1 MLKTPVEP
9 RLPKPS
15 FNSHTERS
23 SSLENEKPTLAERQE
38 SWRNLKGV
46 SRQSRSQ
53 VPTEAS
59 RSKTDKNKEQIQKIF
74 FQDTHQMANS
84 VKGRPYQTT
93 SFMEK
98 EKGGLTDCNP
108 APGNLRF
115 HLEKSKSKGANLQ
128 IPAPKPQFVAPR
140 QIPSSNSQ
148 LTTFRTHK
156 GLEPKACQSYHGTS
170 KGFQL
175 TLAVRQGRQLQDHS
189 EAEDRWSEQ
198 GLRRVLN

>member
-53 VPTEAS
+53 VPTETS

-74 FQDTHQMANS
+74 FSRHPSNGKLSQRKALPNDKFHGEGKRGTYRLQPS
-84 VKGRPYQTT
+84 SGKPPLSPREIQVKGSQPSDPSPQTAVR
-93 SFMEK
+93 SSPPNSQLQFS
-98 EKGGLTDCNP
+98 
-108 APGNLRF
+108 AY
-115 HLEKSKSKGANLQ
+115 HL
-128 IPAPKPQFVAPR
+128 
-140 QIPSSNSQ
+140 SNSQ
-148 LTTFRTHK
+148 
-156 GLEPKACQSYHGTS
+156 GT
-170 KGFQL
+170 
-175 TLAVRQGRQLQDHS
+175 
-189 EAEDRWSEQ
+189 
-198 GLRRVLN
+198 